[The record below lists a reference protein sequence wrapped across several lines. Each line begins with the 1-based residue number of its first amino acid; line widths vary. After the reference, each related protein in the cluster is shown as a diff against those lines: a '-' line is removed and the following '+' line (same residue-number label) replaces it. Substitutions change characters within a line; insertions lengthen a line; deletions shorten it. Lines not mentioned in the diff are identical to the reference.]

1 MKLEELKKQ
10 LPAWKESN
18 AEFYNNYVH
27 AIRGGK
33 ATLSAYM
40 HIYDYAMGLISDLPQ
55 TVKFGSYGTIF
66 KNYHYKL
73 GFNGLL
79 GMLLQVFENDKML
92 YFQAQLNREKLKMA
106 ILYWF
111 LFDDYHYNLM
121 LAIKKYPSQ
130 ELKMQLE
137 ELEEQLIEN
146 ALVLGIKDR
155 EYWEEQLAKG
165 ELIIT
170 GNKLRKCFF
179 AESEEN
185 FNVEEFEGIDEL
197 QENVTSND
205 FEDDEEAKDD
215 TEVSDSE
222 LLKEKV
228 ITCNDKPQCGR
239 KPAFFG
245 IDSLQKLFALKM
257 NQEKASRIVTMME
270 NEASSKQCNGIKIVS
285 MVVALEESDYI
296 DYLLNGKASG
306 FYDLLPEKCRQV
318 LAKDTFLRHYRNM
331 HRHHFEKICFG
342 KKIKEETKEN
352 REKEI
357 KRYIL
362 MFQGIK

>member
-73 GFNGLL
+73 GFNSLL

-92 YFQAQLNREKLKMA
+92 YFQAQVNREKLKMA

-137 ELEEQLIEN
+137 ELEEQVIEN

-170 GNKLRKCFF
+170 GNKLRKCF
-179 AESEEN
+179 
-185 FNVEEFEGIDEL
+185 L
-197 QENVTSND
+197 
-205 FEDDEEAKDD
+205 
-215 TEVSDSE
+215 
-222 LLKEKV
+222 
-228 ITCNDKPQCGR
+228 
-239 KPAFFG
+239 
-245 IDSLQKLFALKM
+245 
-257 NQEKASRIVTMME
+257 
-270 NEASSKQCNGIKIVS
+270 
-285 MVVALEESDYI
+285 
-296 DYLLNGKASG
+296 
-306 FYDLLPEKCRQV
+306 
-318 LAKDTFLRHYRNM
+318 
-331 HRHHFEKICFG
+331 
-342 KKIKEETKEN
+342 
-352 REKEI
+352 
-357 KRYIL
+357 
-362 MFQGIK
+362 